1 MPKFFKVS
9 ESLPDYKTS
18 AENTMATAGEA
29 QRLAVEQIDALFG
42 FVTLG
47 VWGAA
52 LTAVFLTLILFYLGA
67 VDARTGLAWTSYIIA
82 CAASHIALRVA
93 YRRSQ
98 PVGERWR
105 HWAFWFTVISFAE
118 GCGWGWAPVGLT
130 TGDRFDM
137 DILVMMATTSVSSGA
152 ISAFGPY
159 LPAFFAL
166 LVPAVLPYSVF
177 NVTSPDSARRASC
190 LLLLVFIPAMSGL
203 AFIANRAFKQLVK
216 LRIQTEQLAT
226 DLKGQKEVAERAS
239 AAKTTFLAA
248 ASHDLRQPVHALG
261 LFIGALRRVVMPLEG
276 QRLIEQ
282 IEESTVAM
290 DGLFSALLDIS
301 QLDAGTVEVQRQS
314 FPMGALLERICRD
327 HEAEATAKGLS
338 LGWAKSTAVVDCDP
352 VLLERILRN
361 LVANA
366 VRYTDHGRVLVG
378 CRRRGATISI
388 QVLDTGPGV
397 PPDQRDRIFQE
408 YYQLGNPERDRTK
421 GLGLG
426 LAIVRRLVDLL
437 GCEITLRS
445 EVGHGSCFEVSV
457 PMATGGIPVSNDAL
471 EATSGALAHGFIVVI
486 DDELA
491 IRNAMSA
498 LLAGWGHETII
509 VGSGDEAIRQ
519 LSRCEQRPDL
529 IICDYRL
536 RDGENG
542 IAVIERLRSEYNE
555 AIPAMLVTGDTAPDR
570 LAEAKA
576 SSLLLLHKPVSN
588 GKLRAAIV
596 HLIVKDRI
604 KDRVRYRIQQPMADQ
619 MIVK

>member
-1 MPKFFKVS
+1 
-9 ESLPDYKTS
+9 LTDYKTS
-18 AENTMATAGEA
+18 TENTKVAASEA
-29 QRLAVEQIDALFG
+29 QRLAAEQIDAVFG

-47 VWGAA
+47 VCAA
-52 LTAVFLTLILFYLGA
+52 AFTAVFLTLILFYLG
-67 VDARTGLAWTSYIIA
+67 VVEARTGLAWTSYIIA

-98 PVGERWR
+98 PVGERWGF
-105 HWAFWFTVISFAE
+105 WAFWFTVISFAE

-130 TGDRFDM
+130 TGGRFDT
-137 DILVMMATTSVSSGA
+137 DLLVMVSTTTVSAAGV
-152 ISAFGPY
+152 SAFGPY

-166 LVPAVLPYSVF
+166 FVPAILPYAVF
-177 NVTSPDSARRASC
+177 NATSPDSARSASC
-190 LLLLVFIPAMSGL
+190 LLLLVLIPAMSGL
-203 AFIANRAFKQLVK
+203 AIIANRGFKQLVK

-226 DLKGQKEVAERAS
+226 DLKGQKEIAERAS

-301 QLDAGTVEVQRQS
+301 QLDAGTVEVQRRS
-314 FPMGALLERICRD
+314 FSMGTLLERICRD
-327 HEAEATAKGLS
+327 HQAEAAAKGLS
-338 LGWAKSTAVVDCDP
+338 LVWAPSTAVVDCDP

-378 CRRRGATISI
+378 CRRKGTTISV
-388 QVLDTGPGV
+388 QVLDTGPGI

-437 GCEITLRS
+437 GCEMTLRS
-445 EVGHGSCFEVSV
+445 RVGHGSCFEVAV
-457 PMATGGIPVSNDAL
+457 PVATGRIPASRDAL
-471 EATSGALAHGFIVVI
+471 EATSGAFAHGFIVVI

-491 IRNAMSA
+491 IRNAMFA
-498 LLAGWGHETII
+498 LLTGWGHQTII
-509 VGSGDEAIRQ
+509 VGSGDEAILQ
-519 LSRCEQRPDL
+519 LSSREQRPDL

-542 IAVIERLRSEYNE
+542 IKVIERLRSEYNE
-555 AIPAMLVTGDTAPDR
+555 AIPAMLITGDTAPDR

-596 HLIVKDRI
+596 HLIAKDRI
-604 KDRVRYRIQQPMADQ
+604 KDRIRDRIKQPMADQ

>member
-1 MPKFFKVS
+1 VDRP
-9 ESLPDYKTS
+9 LPDF
-18 AENTMATAGEA
+18 ENNVRNTKGTATEA

-47 VWGAA
+47 VWAAA
-52 LTAVFLTLILFYLGA
+52 LTAVFLTLILFYLGV

-118 GCGWGWAPVGLT
+118 GCGWGWAPVELT
-130 TGDRFDM
+130 TGGRFDT
-137 DILVMMATTSVSSGA
+137 DLLVMVATTTVSSGA
-152 ISAFGPY
+152 VSAFGPY

-166 LVPAVLPYSVF
+166 FVPAILPYAVF

-190 LLLLVFIPAMSGL
+190 LLLLVLIPAMSGL
-203 AFIANRAFKQLVK
+203 AIIANRAFKQLVK

-226 DLKGQKEVAERAS
+226 DLKGQKEIAERAS

-301 QLDAGTVEVQRQS
+301 QLDAGTVEVHRQS
-314 FPMGALLERICRD
+314 FPMGTLLERICRD

-338 LGWAKSTAVVDCDP
+338 LVWARSTAVVDCDP

-378 CRRRGATISI
+378 CRRRGTTISV
-388 QVLDTGPGV
+388 QVLDTGPGI
-397 PPDQRDRIFQE
+397 PPDQRDRVFQE

-437 GCEITLRS
+437 GCEMTLRS
-445 EVGHGSCFEVSV
+445 RVSHGSCFEVSV
-457 PMATGGIPVSNDAL
+457 PMATGGIRASKHGL

-498 LLAGWGHETII
+498 LLTGWGHETIV
-509 VGSGDEAIRQ
+509 VGSGDDAIRQ
-519 LSRCEQRPDL
+519 LSVCEQRPDL

-536 RDGENG
+536 PDGENG

-555 AIPAMLVTGDTAPDR
+555 AIPAMLITGDTAPDR

-588 GKLRAAIV
+588 GKLRAAIIN
-596 HLIVKDRI
+596 LIAKKRVSGEIRTDLAAI
-604 KDRVRYRIQQPMADQ
+604 K
-619 MIVK
+619 

>member
-1 MPKFFKVS
+1 
-9 ESLPDYKTS
+9 LPDQTKT
-18 AENTMATAGEA
+18 AENTKAAANEA
-29 QRLAVEQIDALFG
+29 QRLAVEQVDALFG
-42 FVTLG
+42 FVILG

-52 LTAVFLTLILFYLGA
+52 LAAAFLTFILFNLG
-67 VDARTGLAWTSYIIA
+67 VVNARTGIAWTSYIIV
-82 CAASHIALRVA
+82 CAASHTGLRVA

-105 HWAFWFTVISFAE
+105 FWAFWFTVIAFAE
-118 GCGWGWAPVGLT
+118 GCGWGWAPIGLV
-130 TGDRFDM
+130 TGDRFDAVV
-137 DILVMMATTSVSSGA
+137 LVMVTTTAVSSGA

-159 LPAFFAL
+159 LPAFFVL
-166 LVPAVLPYSVF
+166 FVPATLPYFVF
-177 NVTSPDSARRASC
+177 NITSPDDTRRASA
-190 LLLLVFIPAMSGL
+190 LLLIVFILAIPGL
-203 AFIANRAFKQLVK
+203 AIVANRAFKQLVK
-216 LRIQTEQLAT
+216 LRIQTEKLAA
-226 DLKGQKEVAERAS
+226 DLQRQKDIAERAS

-261 LFIGALRRVVMPLEG
+261 LFIGALRRVVMPVEG

-301 QLDAGTVEVQRQS
+301 HLDAGTVEVQRQA
-314 FPMGALLERICRD
+314 FPIGLLLERICRD
-327 HEAEATAKGLS
+327 HEAEAAAKGLS
-338 LGWAKSTAVVDCDP
+338 LVWAKSTAIVDCDP

-366 VRYTDHGRVLVG
+366 VRYTDHGRILVG
-378 CRRRGATISI
+378 CRRRGAAISM
-388 QVLDTGPGV
+388 QVLDTGPGI
-397 PPDQRDRIFQE
+397 PPAQQDRIFQE
-408 YYQLGNPERDRTK
+408 YYQLGNPERDRSK

-437 GCEITLRS
+437 GCDMTLRS
-445 EVGHGSCFEVSV
+445 RIGHGSCFEVSI
-457 PMATGGIPVSNDAL
+457 PMAIGEIPAREATP

-486 DDELA
+486 DDEFA

-498 LLAGWGHETII
+498 LLAGWGHEAIV
-509 VGSGDEAIRQ
+509 VGSGSAALRQ
-519 LSRCEQRPDL
+519 LSIRERRPDL

-542 IAVIERLRSEYNE
+542 IKVIEKIRSGYSE
-555 AIPAMLVTGDTAPDR
+555 AIPAMLITGDTAPDR

-576 SSLLLLHKPVSN
+576 SGLLLLHKPVSN

-596 HLIVKDRI
+596 HLIAKDKI
-604 KDRVRYRIQQPMADQ
+604 KFKEPTATG
-619 MIVK
+619 

>member
-1 MPKFFKVS
+1 MP
-9 ESLPDYKTS
+9 DHANN
-18 AENTMATAGEA
+18 AENAEVAVSEA

-47 VWGAA
+47 VWAAA
-52 LTAVFLTLILFYLGA
+52 LTAVFLTLILFYLG
-67 VDARTGLAWTSYIIA
+67 VVEARTGVAWTSYIIA
-82 CAASHIALRVA
+82 CAASHTALGVA

-105 HWAFWFTVISFAE
+105 FWAFWFTVIAFAE

-130 TGDRFDM
+130 TGDRFDAVL
-137 DILVMMATTSVSSGA
+137 LVMISTTSVSSA
-152 ISAFGPY
+152 AVSAFGPY

-166 LVPAVLPYSVF
+166 FVPAILPYAVF
-177 NVTSPDSARRASC
+177 NATSPDSARSASC
-190 LLLLVFIPAMSGL
+190 LLLLVLIPGISGL
-203 AFIANRAFKQLVK
+203 AIIANRGFKQLVK

-226 DLKGQKEVAERAS
+226 DLQRQKEIAERAS

-261 LFIGALRRVVMPLEG
+261 LFIGALRRVVMPVEG

-314 FPMGALLERICRD
+314 FPVGVLLERICRD
-327 HEAEATAKGLS
+327 HQAEAVAKGLS

-366 VRYTDHGRVLVG
+366 VRYTDRGRVLVG
-378 CRRRGATISI
+378 CRRRGAMVSI
-388 QVLDTGPGV
+388 QVLDTGPGI
-397 PPDQRDRIFQE
+397 PPAQRDRIFLE

-437 GCEITLRS
+437 GCEMTLRS
-445 EVGHGSCFEVSV
+445 RIGHDFREGHGSCFEVSV
-457 PMATGGIPVSNDAL
+457 PIATGAIPASKDAP
-471 EATSGALAHGFIVVI
+471 EATSGALAPGFIVVI

-491 IRNAMSA
+491 IRNAMA
-498 LLAGWGHETII
+498 VLLAGWGHDTVV

-519 LSRCEQRPDL
+519 LSLRVQRPDL

-542 IAVIERLRSEYNE
+542 IAVIEKLRSEYNE
-555 AIPAMLVTGDTAPDR
+555 AIPAMLITGDTAPDR

-596 HLIVKDRI
+596 NLIGKDKIKDRTEDRI
-604 KDRVRYRIQQPMADQ
+604 KEPMANQ

>member
-1 MPKFFKVS
+1 
-9 ESLPDYKTS
+9 LPDHNNN
-18 AENTMATAGEA
+18 AGNTKAAASEA

-52 LTAVFLTLILFYLGA
+52 LTAVFLTLILLYIGS
-67 VDARTGLAWTSYIIA
+67 VDLRTGLAWTCYIIA
-82 CAASHIALRVA
+82 CAACHIALRAA

-130 TGDRFDM
+130 TGDRFDAVL
-137 DILVMMATTSVSSGA
+137 LVMISTTSVSSGA
-152 ISAFGPY
+152 VSAFGPY

-166 LVPAVLPYSVF
+166 FVPAVLPYFVF
-177 NVTSPDSARRASC
+177 NVTSPDDARRASC
-190 LLLLVFIPAMSGL
+190 LLLLVFIPAIPGL
-203 AFIANRAFKQLVK
+203 AIIANRAFKQLVK
-216 LRIQTEQLAT
+216 LRIKTEQLAT
-226 DLKGQKEVAERAS
+226 DLQGQKEIVERAS

-301 QLDAGTVEVQRQS
+301 QLDAGTVEVHRQS
-314 FPMGALLERICRD
+314 FPMGTLLERICRD
-327 HEAEATAKGLS
+327 HQAEAAAKGLS
-338 LGWAKSTAVVDCDP
+338 LVWAKSTTVVDCDP
-352 VLLERILRN
+352 ILLERILRN

-388 QVLDTGPGV
+388 QVLDTGPGI
-397 PPDQRDRIFQE
+397 PPDQIDRVFQE

-437 GCEITLRS
+437 GCEMTLRS
-445 EVGHGSCFEVSV
+445 RVGHGSCLCFGME
-457 PMATGGIPVSNDAL
+457 
-471 EATSGALAHGFIVVI
+471 
-486 DDELA
+486 
-491 IRNAMSA
+491 
-498 LLAGWGHETII
+498 
-509 VGSGDEAIRQ
+509 
-519 LSRCEQRPDL
+519 
-529 IICDYRL
+529 
-536 RDGENG
+536 
-542 IAVIERLRSEYNE
+542 
-555 AIPAMLVTGDTAPDR
+555 
-570 LAEAKA
+570 
-576 SSLLLLHKPVSN
+576 
-588 GKLRAAIV
+588 
-596 HLIVKDRI
+596 
-604 KDRVRYRIQQPMADQ
+604 
-619 MIVK
+619 

>member
-1 MPKFFKVS
+1 
-9 ESLPDYKTS
+9 LPDHTNN
-18 AENTMATAGEA
+18 AENAKAAANEA

-42 FVTLG
+42 FVTIG

-52 LTAVFLTLILFYLGA
+52 LSAVLLASILFYLGF
-67 VDARTGLAWTSYIIA
+67 VDARTGLVWTSYIIA
-82 CAASHIALRVA
+82 CAASHVALRVA

-105 HWAFWFTVISFAE
+105 FWAFWFTVISFAE
-118 GCGWGWAPVGLT
+118 GCGWGWAPIGLT
-130 TGDRFDM
+130 TGGRFDM
-137 DILVMMATTSVSSGA
+137 DLLVMVVTLSVSSGA
-152 ISAFGPY
+152 ISAFSPY

-166 LVPAVLPYSVF
+166 FVPATLPYFVSSI
-177 NVTSPDSARRASC
+177 TSPDIVRRASC
-190 LLLLVFIPAMSGL
+190 LLLLVFIPAMAGL
-203 AFIANRAFKQLVK
+203 AIIANRAFKQLVK
-216 LRIQTEQLAT
+216 LRIQTERLAT
-226 DLKGQKEVAERAS
+226 DLKGQKEIAERAS

-301 QLDAGTVEVQRQS
+301 QLDAGTVEVHRQS
-314 FPMGALLERICRD
+314 FSIGVLLERICRD

-338 LGWAKSTAVVDCDP
+338 LVWAPSTAVIDCDP

-361 LVANA
+361 LVGNA
-366 VRYTDHGRVLVG
+366 VRYTDQGRVLVG
-378 CRRRGATISI
+378 CRRRGAAISI
-388 QVLDTGPGV
+388 QVLDTGPGI

-437 GCEITLRS
+437 GCEMTLRS
-445 EVGHGSCFEVSV
+445 RIGHDSRGGHDFREGHGSCFEVSV
-457 PMATGGIPVSNDAL
+457 PIATGGIPVSKDAL
-471 EATSGALAHGFIVVI
+471 EVTSGAFAHGFIVVI

-491 IRNAMSA
+491 IRNAMAA
-498 LLAGWGHETII
+498 LLSGWGHETVV
-509 VGSGDEAIRQ
+509 VGSGDEAMRQ
-519 LSRCEQRPDL
+519 LSIRGQGPDL

-542 IAVIERLRSEYNE
+542 IRVIERLRSEYNE
-555 AIPAMLVTGDTAPDR
+555 AIPAMLITGDTAPDR

-596 HLIVKDRI
+596 HLIAKDRI
-604 KDRVRYRIQQPMADQ
+604 KDRIKKPMADQ
-619 MIVK
+619 MVVK

>member
-1 MPKFFKVS
+1 
-9 ESLPDYKTS
+9 LPDH
-18 AENTMATAGEA
+18 ANNAGNAKVAANEA

-52 LTAVFLTLILFYLGA
+52 LTAVVLTLILFNLG
-67 VDARTGLAWTSYIIA
+67 VVEARTGLAWTSYVVA
-82 CAASHIALRVA
+82 CAVSHMALRVA

-105 HWAFWFTVISFAE
+105 HWAFWFTLISFAE
-118 GCGWGWAPVGLT
+118 GCGWGWAPIGLT
-130 TGDRFDM
+130 TGDRFDAVL
-137 DILVMMATTSVSSGA
+137 LVMICTTSVSSGA
-152 ISAFGPY
+152 VSAFGPY

-166 LVPAVLPYSVF
+166 FVPAVLPYFVF
-177 NVTSPDSARRASC
+177 NVTSPDDARRASC
-190 LLLLVFIPAMSGL
+190 LLLLVFIPAIPGL
-203 AFIANRAFKQLVK
+203 AIIANRAFRQLVK
-216 LRIQTEQLAT
+216 LRIQTERLAT
-226 DLKGQKEVAERAS
+226 DLKGQKEIAERAS

-261 LFIGALRRVVMPLEG
+261 LFIGALRRVVMPVEG

-301 QLDAGTVEVQRQS
+301 QLDAGTVEVHRQS
-314 FPMGALLERICRD
+314 FPIGVLLERICRD
-327 HEAEATAKGLS
+327 HQAEATAKGLS
-338 LGWAKSTAVVDCDP
+338 LAWAPSTAVVDCDP
-352 VLLERILRN
+352 VLVERILRN
-361 LVANA
+361 LVGNA

-378 CRRRGATISI
+378 CRRRGTTIFV
-388 QVLDTGPGV
+388 QVLDTGPGI

-408 YYQLGNPERDRTK
+408 YYQLGNPERDRAK

-437 GCEITLRS
+437 GCEMTLRS
-445 EVGHGSCFEVSV
+445 RIGHGSCFEVSV
-457 PMATGGIPVSNDAL
+457 PMATGAIPASKDAP
-471 EATSGALAHGFIVVI
+471 EATSGAFAHGFIVVI

-491 IRNAMSA
+491 IRNAMAA
-498 LLAGWGHETII
+498 LLAGWGHETVV
-509 VGSGDEAIRQ
+509 VGSGDEAMRQ
-519 LSRCEQRPDL
+519 LSIRAQRPDL

-555 AIPAMLVTGDTAPDR
+555 AIPAMLITGDTAPDR

-596 HLIVKDRI
+596 HLIAKDRI
-604 KDRVRYRIQQPMADQ
+604 TDRIRKPMADQ
-619 MIVK
+619 IIVK

>member
-1 MPKFFKVS
+1 
-9 ESLPDYKTS
+9 LPDYKNS
-18 AENTMATAGEA
+18 IENTKVAASEA

-52 LTAVFLTLILFYLGA
+52 STAVVLTLILFYLGV
-67 VDARTGLAWTSYIIA
+67 VDPRTGLAWTSFIIA

-105 HWAFWFTVISFAE
+105 FWAFWFTVISFAE

-130 TGDRFDM
+130 TGGRFDT
-137 DILVMMATTSVSSGA
+137 DLLVMVSTTTVCGGA
-152 ISAFGPY
+152 VSAFGPY
-159 LPAFFAL
+159 LPAFFTL
-166 LVPAVLPYSVF
+166 FVPAILPYAVF
-177 NVTSPDSARRASC
+177 NATSPDIARRASC
-190 LLLLVFIPAMSGL
+190 LLLLVLIPAMSGL
-203 AFIANRAFKQLVK
+203 AIIANRGFKQLVK

-226 DLKGQKEVAERAS
+226 DLKGQKEIAERAS

-301 QLDAGTVEVQRQS
+301 QLDAGTVEVQRRS
-314 FPMGALLERICRD
+314 FSMGTLLERICRD
-327 HEAEATAKGLS
+327 HQAEAAAKGLS
-338 LGWAKSTAVVDCDP
+338 LVWAPSTAVVDCDP

-378 CRRRGATISI
+378 CRRKGTTISV
-388 QVLDTGPGV
+388 QVLDTGPGI

-437 GCEITLRS
+437 GCEMTLRS
-445 EVGHGSCFEVSV
+445 RVGHGSCFEVAV
-457 PMATGGIPVSNDAL
+457 PVATGRIPASRDAL
-471 EATSGALAHGFIVVI
+471 EATSGAFAHGFIVVI

-491 IRNAMSA
+491 IRNAMFA
-498 LLAGWGHETII
+498 LLTGWGHQTII
-509 VGSGDEAIRQ
+509 VGSGDEAILQ
-519 LSRCEQRPDL
+519 LSSREQRPDL

-542 IAVIERLRSEYNE
+542 IKVIERLRSEYNE
-555 AIPAMLVTGDTAPDR
+555 AIPAMLITGDTAPDR

-596 HLIVKDRI
+596 HLIAKDRI
-604 KDRVRYRIQQPMADQ
+604 EDRIRERKAAG
-619 MIVK
+619 

>member
-1 MPKFFKVS
+1 
-9 ESLPDYKTS
+9 LPDYKS
-18 AENTMATAGEA
+18 NVENTKVAASEA

-52 LTAVFLTLILFYLGA
+52 LTAVFLTSILFNLGA
-67 VDARTGLAWTSYIIA
+67 VEARTGIAWTSYIIA
-82 CAASHIALRVA
+82 CAAGHIALRVA

-98 PVGERWR
+98 PVGDRWR
-105 HWAFWFTVISFAE
+105 HWAFWFTVISFVE
-118 GCGWGWAPVGLT
+118 GCGWGWAPIGLT
-130 TGDRFDM
+130 TGDRFDAVL
-137 DILVMMATTSVSSGA
+137 LVMICTTSVSSGA

-166 LVPAVLPYSVF
+166 FVPAVLPYFVF
-177 NVTSPDSARRASC
+177 NVTSPDDARRASC
-190 LLLLVFIPAMSGL
+190 LLLLVFIPAIPGL
-203 AFIANRAFKQLVK
+203 AIIANRAFKQLVK

-226 DLKGQKEVAERAS
+226 DLKGQKEIAERAS

-261 LFIGALRRVVMPLEG
+261 LFIGALRRVAMPLEG

-301 QLDAGTVEVQRQS
+301 QLDAGTVEVHRQS
-314 FPMGALLERICRD
+314 FPIGTLLERMCRD
-327 HEAEATAKGLS
+327 HEAEAIAKGLS
-338 LGWAKSTAVVDCDP
+338 LAWAPSTAVIDCDP

-361 LVANA
+361 LVSNA
-366 VRYTDHGRVLVG
+366 VRYTNHGRVLVG

-388 QVLDTGPGV
+388 QVLDTGPGI

-426 LAIVRRLVDLL
+426 LAIVRRLAGLL
-437 GCEITLRS
+437 GCKMTLRS
-445 EVGHGSCFEVSV
+445 RAGHGSCFEVSV
-457 PMATGGIPVSNDAL
+457 PIATGGIPASKDAL

-498 LLAGWGHETII
+498 LLAGWGHETIV

-519 LSRCEQRPDL
+519 LSICEQRPDL

-542 IAVIERLRSEYNE
+542 IRVIERLRSEYNE
-555 AIPAMLVTGDTAPDR
+555 AIPAMLITGDTAPDR

-596 HLIVKDRI
+596 NLIAKDRI
-604 KDRVRYRIQQPMADQ
+604 KQPMADR
-619 MIVK
+619 MMVK

>member
-1 MPKFFKVS
+1 
-9 ESLPDYKTS
+9 LPDRANNAK
-18 AENTMATAGEA
+18 NTRVAASEA

-47 VWGAA
+47 VWAAA
-52 LTAVFLTLILFYLGA
+52 LTAVFLTLILFYLG
-67 VDARTGLAWTSYIIA
+67 VVEARIGLAWTSYIVA
-82 CAASHIALRVA
+82 CAASHTALRVA

-105 HWAFWFTVISFAE
+105 FWAFWFTVISFAE

-130 TGDRFDM
+130 TGGRFDT
-137 DILVMMATTSVSSGA
+137 DLLVMVSTTTVSA
-152 ISAFGPY
+152 AAVSAFGPY

-166 LVPAVLPYSVF
+166 FVPAILPYAVF
-177 NVTSPDSARRASC
+177 NSTSPDSARSASC
-190 LLLLVFIPAMSGL
+190 LLLLVLIPGISGL
-203 AFIANRAFKQLVK
+203 AIIANRGFKQLVK

-226 DLKGQKEVAERAS
+226 DLQGQKEIAERAS

-301 QLDAGTVEVQRQS
+301 QLDAGTVEVHRQS
-314 FPMGALLERICRD
+314 FPMGGLLERICRD
-327 HEAEATAKGLS
+327 HQTEATAKGLS
-338 LGWAKSTAVVDCDP
+338 LVWAPSTAVIDCDP

-361 LVANA
+361 LFGNA
-366 VRYTDHGRVLVG
+366 VRYTDQGRVLVG

-388 QVLDTGPGV
+388 QVLDTGPGI
-397 PPDQRDRIFQE
+397 PPDQQDRIFQE

-437 GCEITLRS
+437 GCKMTLRS
-445 EVGHGSCFEVSV
+445 RTGYGSCFEVSV
-457 PMATGGIPVSNDAL
+457 PIATGGIPASKDTP

-491 IRNAMSA
+491 IRNAMA
-498 LLAGWGHETII
+498 VLLAGWGHEAVV

-519 LSRCEQRPDL
+519 LSIREQRPDL

-555 AIPAMLVTGDTAPDR
+555 AIPAMLITGDTAPDR

-596 HLIVKDRI
+596 NLIAKDRI
-604 KDRVRYRIQQPMADQ
+604 REPTADQ

>member
-1 MPKFFKVS
+1 
-9 ESLPDYKTS
+9 LPDYKS
-18 AENTMATAGEA
+18 NVENTKVAASEA

-52 LTAVFLTLILFYLGA
+52 LTAVFLTSILFNLGV
-67 VDARTGLAWTSYIIA
+67 VDIRTGLAWTSYIIA
-82 CAASHIALRVA
+82 CAACHVALRVA

-105 HWAFWFTVISFAE
+105 NWAFWFTVISFVE
-118 GCGWGWAPVGLT
+118 GCGWGWAPIGLT
-130 TGDRFDM
+130 TGDRFDAVL
-137 DILVMMATTSVSSGA
+137 LVMICTTSVSSGA

-166 LVPAVLPYSVF
+166 FVPAVLPYFVF
-177 NVTSPDSARRASC
+177 NVTSPDDARRASC
-190 LLLLVFIPAMSGL
+190 LLLLVFIPAIPGL
-203 AFIANRAFKQLVK
+203 AIIANRAFKQLVK

-226 DLKGQKEVAERAS
+226 DLKGQKEIAERAS

-301 QLDAGTVEVQRQS
+301 QLDAGTVEVHRQS
-314 FPMGALLERICRD
+314 FPIGTLLERMCRD
-327 HEAEATAKGLS
+327 HEAEAIAKGLS
-338 LGWAKSTAVVDCDP
+338 LAWAPSTAVIDCDP

-361 LVANA
+361 LVSNA
-366 VRYTDHGRVLVG
+366 VRYTNHGRVLVG

-388 QVLDTGPGV
+388 QVLDTGPGI

-426 LAIVRRLVDLL
+426 LAIVRRFAGLL
-437 GCEITLRS
+437 GCKMTLRS
-445 EVGHGSCFEVSV
+445 RAGHGSCFEVSV
-457 PMATGGIPVSNDAL
+457 PIATGGIPASKDAL

-498 LLAGWGHETII
+498 LLAGWGHETIV

-519 LSRCEQRPDL
+519 LSICEQRPDL

-542 IAVIERLRSEYNE
+542 IRVIERLRSEYNE
-555 AIPAMLVTGDTAPDR
+555 AIPAMLITGDTAPDR

-596 HLIVKDRI
+596 NLIAKDRI
-604 KDRVRYRIQQPMADQ
+604 KQPMADR
-619 MIVK
+619 MMVK

>member
-1 MPKFFKVS
+1 M
-9 ESLPDYKTS
+9 PDYEKRAVST
-18 AENTMATAGEA
+18 EGTATEA
-29 QRLAVEQIDALFG
+29 QRLSVEQVDAVFS

-52 LTAVFLTLILFYLGA
+52 LTAVFLTLILLYIGS
-67 VDARTGLAWTSYIIA
+67 VDLRTGVAWTCYITA
-82 CAASHIALRVA
+82 CAACHIALRTA

-105 HWAFWFTVISFAE
+105 HWAFWFTLISFAE

-130 TGDRFDM
+130 TGNRFDAVL
-137 DILVMMATTSVSSGA
+137 LVMISTTSIASGA
-152 ISAFGPY
+152 VSAFGPY

-166 LVPAVLPYSVF
+166 FVPAVLPYFVF
-177 NVTSPDSARRASC
+177 NVTSPDDARHASC
-190 LLLLVFIPAMSGL
+190 LLLLVFIPAIPGL
-203 AFIANRAFKQLVK
+203 AIISNRAFKQSVK

-226 DLKGQKEVAERAS
+226 DLKGQKEIAERAS

-276 QRLIEQ
+276 QRLVEQ

-301 QLDAGTVEVQRQS
+301 QLDAGTVEVHRQS
-314 FPMGALLERICRD
+314 FPMGAMLERICRD
-327 HEAEATAKGLS
+327 HKAEATAKRLS
-338 LGWAKSTAVVDCDP
+338 LAWAPSTAVIDCDP

-361 LVANA
+361 LVSNA
-366 VRYTDHGRVLVG
+366 VRYTDHGRVLIG
-378 CRRRGATISI
+378 CRRRGAAISI
-388 QVLDTGPGV
+388 QVLDTGPGI
-397 PPDQRDRIFQE
+397 PPSQRERIFQE

-426 LAIVRRLVDLL
+426 LAIVRRLADLL
-437 GCEITLRS
+437 GCEMTLRS
-445 EVGHGSCFEVSV
+445 RVGHGSCFEVSV
-457 PMATGGIPVSNDAL
+457 PMAKDGIPASKAAL
-471 EATSGALAHGFIVVI
+471 EATSGAFAHGFVVVI

-491 IRNAMSA
+491 IRNAMA
-498 LLAGWGHETII
+498 VLLAGWGHETVV

-519 LSRCEQRPDL
+519 LSIRDQRPDL

-542 IAVIERLRSEYNE
+542 IEVIERLRSEYNE
-555 AIPAMLVTGDTAPDR
+555 TIPAMLITGDTAPDR

-596 HLIVKDRI
+596 NLIAKDRI
-604 KDRVRYRIQQPMADQ
+604 KEPMANQ